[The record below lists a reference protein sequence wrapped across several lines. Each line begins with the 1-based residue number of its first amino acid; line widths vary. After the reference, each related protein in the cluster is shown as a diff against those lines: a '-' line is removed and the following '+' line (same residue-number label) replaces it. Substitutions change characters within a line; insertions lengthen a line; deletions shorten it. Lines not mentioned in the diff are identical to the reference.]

1 MDSPETP
8 VSSPAPAPSH
18 TVPLM
23 KSAEIRELAKELS
36 AEKVIAFDT
45 EFIREN
51 TFYPIV
57 EILQVASRDK
67 SWIVDLKA
75 FQGERRGELQPL
87 WDVFSDPKILKVA
100 HAIQGDQECLF
111 TSFGVLATPAFD
123 TAAGAS
129 LLGLGE
135 NIGLAALLRE
145 VMGVELEKGHS
156 RTNWSVRPL
165 PDQLIHYALQDVAHL
180 VECTE
185 KLKAQLDSR
194 NRWDWAL
201 ELSSKWS
208 NPSLYESDPKGM
220 TEKLSKG
227 VRLDARSFS
236 ILFNLVSWRE
246 KRVRDLN
253 IPRKWLADDQVLVDL
268 AKVKPKDQ
276 THLSA
281 FRGLNRGEL
290 KTQGAQ
296 ILEAI
301 RLGKEHPLAPPKR
314 PTTDLSPTFDE
325 GLVIEFVKAYLNW
338 LAAREKVSVRVL
350 LTVAQILPILRTSF
364 ETSEDLVEKGL
375 MTEEVARLI
384 GTDLVDFLKGKQ
396 GVRIAD
402 RRLRVEP
409 FAGPAE
415 A

>member
-1 MDSPETP
+1 MD
-8 VSSPAPAPSH
+8 SSPAPL
-18 TVPLM
+18 T
-23 KSAEIRELAKELS
+23 KSSEIQKLARELSKES
-36 AEKVIAFDT
+36 IIAFDT

-57 EILQVASRDK
+57 EILQVASK
-67 SWIVDLKA
+67 EASWIVDLKA
-75 FQGERRGELQPL
+75 FPGDRKAELKPL
-87 WDVFSDPKILKVA
+87 WEVFQNPKILKVA
-100 HAIQGDQECLF
+100 HAIQGDQECLY

-123 TAAGAS
+123 TASGAA

-185 KLKAQLDSR
+185 KLRDELQKR
-194 NRWDWAL
+194 ERWDWAL
-201 ELSSKWS
+201 ELSAKWS
-208 NPSLYESDPKGM
+208 NGKLYESDPKGI

-227 VRLDARSFS
+227 VRLDAKSFS
-236 ILFNLVSWRE
+236 ILYNLVSWRE
-246 KRVRDLN
+246 TRVRTLN

-268 AKVKPKDQ
+268 AKVKPKDL
-276 THLSA
+276 THLAA

-290 KTQGAQ
+290 KTQGAE

-301 RLGKEHPLAPPKR
+301 RLGKENPLPPPKR
-314 PTTDLSPTFDE
+314 AHSDLTPTYEE
-325 GLVIEFVKAYLNW
+325 GLVIEFIKAYLNW

-350 LTVAQILPILRTSF
+350 LTVAQILPILRADF

-375 MTEEVARLI
+375 LSEEVARLI
-384 GTDLVDFLKGKQ
+384 GKDLVDFLKGKQ
-396 GVRIAD
+396 ALCVAD
-402 RRLRVEP
+402 RQILIEP
-409 FAGPAE
+409 RP
-415 A
+415 